1 MQRGELA
8 APSALVPLLG
18 GCAKRHTQTGF
29 VSLCRGVLGIALLQ
43 GANNGHLF
51 FLELLG
57 LGRMQPAYLVLHC
70 LQSVKHAKGY
80 FFEVLCSLVVPS
92 ALATRISIF

>member
-1 MQRGELA
+1 MQRGEFA

-51 FLELLG
+51 FFFGTLRIRAHAARVSGITLPPERKACQG
-57 LGRMQPAYLVLHC
+57 L
-70 LQSVKHAKGY
+70 
-80 FFEVLCSLVVPS
+80 FF
-92 ALATRISIF
+92 

>member
-1 MQRGELA
+1 MQRGEFA

-51 FLELLG
+51 FLGTLRIRAHAARVSGITLSPERKACQG
-57 LGRMQPAYLVLHC
+57 L
-70 LQSVKHAKGY
+70 
-80 FFEVLCSLVVPS
+80 FF
-92 ALATRISIF
+92 